1 VKPLRLRIV
10 KVGPSDSVESL
21 ASRLVLIDHQVERF
35 RVLNGLESNDWP
47 RPGDFVKI
55 IIE

>member
-1 VKPLRLRIV
+1 
-10 KVGPSDSVESL
+10 VGPSDSVESL

-35 RVLNGLESNDWP
+35 RVLNGLEGNE
-47 RPGDFVKI
+47 RPKVGDLVKL

>member
-35 RVLNGLESNDWP
+35 RALNGLESNERP